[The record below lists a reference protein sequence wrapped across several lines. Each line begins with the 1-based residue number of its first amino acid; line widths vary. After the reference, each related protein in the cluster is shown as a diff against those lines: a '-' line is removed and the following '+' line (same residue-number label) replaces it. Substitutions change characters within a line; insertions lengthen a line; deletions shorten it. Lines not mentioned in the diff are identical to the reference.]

1 LAQIGEKIEC
11 ALKKVSNEKEI
22 EDLIKVLSLEINKIV
37 S

>member
-1 LAQIGEKIEC
+1 LYLIAEKIEY
-11 ALKKVSNEKEI
+11 ALKLSSNEKEV